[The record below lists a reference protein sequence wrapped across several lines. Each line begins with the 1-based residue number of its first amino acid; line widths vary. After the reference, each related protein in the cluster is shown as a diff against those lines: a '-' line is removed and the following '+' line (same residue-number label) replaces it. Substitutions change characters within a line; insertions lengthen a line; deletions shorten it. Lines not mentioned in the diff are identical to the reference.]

1 MTFLK
6 MLSNPFQNYRERFQM
21 EREICGLWGIL
32 FEITK
37 FTFTYLLFGK
47 NKSDRTT
54 KDYRMYFLILI
65 FFLYLIPLTSCC
77 STFLEDF
84 EFTLILVANVN
95 FRLFQDCGIAANR
108 NQFHLQDLLSI
119 PMQRVLKYHVL
130 LSVIFSLFH
139 LKYSKIK
146 E

>member
-1 MTFLK
+1 MAYGEYCSKLPNSRSRICYLEKTNPIVRQKIIVCTSLFL
-6 MLSNPFQNYRERFQM
+6 F
-21 EREICGLWGIL
+21 
-32 FEITK
+32 
-37 FTFTYLLFGK
+37 
-47 NKSDRTT
+47 
-54 KDYRMYFLILI
+54 